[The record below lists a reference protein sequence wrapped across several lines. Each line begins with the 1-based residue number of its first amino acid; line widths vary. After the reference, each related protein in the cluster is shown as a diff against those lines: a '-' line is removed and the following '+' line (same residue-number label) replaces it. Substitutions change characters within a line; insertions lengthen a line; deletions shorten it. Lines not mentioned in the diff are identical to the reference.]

1 MRIKLFLVTLLIT
14 NSICG
19 QNAKDNLLERDI
31 SFLVEE
37 MLFMYDYD
45 QALREYTRYKT
56 FDKNETNRI
65 ENLNDSLRQ
74 YEIVKRKFISDS
86 LKTKIWKDYINP
98 KDAVHTERMIEIIKI
113 YGYPNKERINK
124 YYKKEIT
131 NKEFSAFL
139 LLIHSPK
146 EFWKE
151 LEVLMKI
158 ELEEGRINECAY
170 GYLLWHVTGRK
181 SFKPML
187 DNGYEMVI
195 EDGKTRL
202 MSTCK

>member
-45 QALREYTRYKT
+45 QALREYTQYKT

-98 KDAVHTERMIEIIKI
+98 KDAVHT
-113 YGYPNKERINK
+113 
-124 YYKKEIT
+124 
-131 NKEFSAFL
+131 
-139 LLIHSPK
+139 
-146 EFWKE
+146 
-151 LEVLMKI
+151 
-158 ELEEGRINECAY
+158 
-170 GYLLWHVTGRK
+170 
-181 SFKPML
+181 
-187 DNGYEMVI
+187 
-195 EDGKTRL
+195 
-202 MSTCK
+202 

>member
-45 QALREYTRYKT
+45 QALREYTQYKT